1 MKSFF
6 TGAKPRFFAHR
17 GASGETPENTL
28 LAFRRAAE
36 AGIAYAE
43 LDVHASRDGQVVVI
57 HDPTLERTT
66 NGRGRVGDYT
76 VAELQQ
82 LDAGYWFFPDNGQ
95 TFPFRATG
103 VTIPTLA
110 EVFRDFPG
118 VRFTVE
124 IKQSDPPIEEQVVA
138 MIRACGRA
146 GDVILASEHDQV
158 LVRAASLAPE
168 MARSFAHG
176 EGVDFMQRVVTG
188 QLEGYQP
195 PGQALQIPP
204 EYNGIPL
211 VTAETVAAAHTLGCE
226 VHVWTINEPQEMEQL
241 LDLGVDG
248 IMSDFPER
256 MLTVARRRSSVPL
269 PRATT

>member
-36 AGIAYAE
+36 AGISYAE
-43 LDVHASRDGQVVVI
+43 FDVHTSGDGQVIVI

-76 VAELQQ
+76 LAELQQ
-82 LDAGYWFFPDNGQ
+82 LDAGYWFSLDGGQ
-95 TFPFRATG
+95 TFPFRGTG
-103 VTIPTLA
+103 VTIPSLA
-110 EVFRDFPG
+110 EVLRAFPDI
-118 VRFTVE
+118 RFTVE

-138 MIRACGRA
+138 VIRACGRA
-146 GDVILASEHDQV
+146 DDVILASEHDHV
-158 LVRAASLAPE
+158 LARAGSLAPE

-176 EGVDFMQRVVTG
+176 EGVDFMQRAVSG
-188 QLEGYQP
+188 QLAGYQP

-211 VTAETVAAAHTLGCE
+211 VTAQTVGAAHTLGCE
-226 VHVWTINEPQEMEQL
+226 VHVWTINEPQEMERL
-241 LDLGVDG
+241 LALGVDG
-248 IMSDFPER
+248 IMSDFPDR
-256 MLTVARRRSSVPL
+256 MVAVARRYQS
-269 PRATT
+269 